1 MQQNSSVILL
11 VDDQPENLLNLARYL
26 EAGPQDFQLLTAR
39 SGPSALEVAHITKPD
54 IIITDWDM
62 PEWTGLDLL
71 KRIKKDDFLKDTP
84 VIMITGVYTASE
96 DLKQAMDF
104 GAMDYLRKPINKIE
118 LWARVKSALTIQE
131 AIQTIQARNQEIRD
145 QHNLLRQQKERELS
159 IKVMEAQQKNTA
171 LQEINGELKRIADS
185 ATGIV
190 GHALRRIIRQI
201 EQNTKDTN
209 QWEEFKQYFEKSHP
223 NFLDNLEKKFPRL
236 TSQDLRLCTY
246 IKIHMT
252 THEIADLRHVTPE
265 TIRTQKYRIKKK
277 LKLSKEVDLSDFL
290 NNNLP

>member
-1 MQQNSSVILL
+1 MEQGSVILL

-62 PEWTGLDLL
+62 PEWTGLELL
-71 KRIKKDDFLKDTP
+71 KRIKQDAYLKDTP
-84 VIMITGVYTASE
+84 VIMITGVYTESE

-118 LWARVKSALTIQE
+118 LWARVKSALTIQH
-131 AIQTIQARNQEIRD
+131 AIHTIQSQNQEIRD
-145 QHNLLRQQKERELS
+145 QHQQLRQQKDRELS
-159 IKVMEAQQKNTA
+159 IKVMEAQQKNEA
-171 LQEINGELKRIADS
+171 LLEINTELKKIANT
-185 ATGIV
+185 ATGVVAMSLKRVIK
-190 GHALRRIIRQI
+190 QI
-201 EQNTKDTN
+201 EQNTRDTS

-223 NFLDNLEKKFPRL
+223 KFLQTIEKQFPQL
-236 TSQDLRLCTY
+236 SAQDLRLCSY
-246 IKIHMT
+246 MKIHMT

-277 LKLSKEVDLSDFL
+277 LGLSKEVDLTEYL
-290 NNNLP
+290 NSSV

>member
-1 MQQNSSVILL
+1 MQVKSNVILL

-26 EAGPQDFQLLTAR
+26 EAGPQEVQLLTAR

-62 PEWTGLDLL
+62 PEWTGLELL
-71 KRIKKDDFLKDTP
+71 KRVKADPYLKEIP

-96 DLKQAMDF
+96 DLNEAMGY

-118 LWARVKSALTIQE
+118 LWARVKSALTIQQ
-131 AIQTIQARNQEIRD
+131 AIHTIQTQNLEIVD
-145 QHNLLRQQKERELS
+145 QHLQLRQQKDRELS
-159 IKVMEAQQKNTA
+159 IKVMEAQQKNEA
-171 LQEINGELKRIADS
+171 LLEINNELKKLVLS
-185 ATGIV
+185 ASGPV
-190 GHALRRIIRQI
+190 AAGLQRIIKQI
-201 EQNTKDTN
+201 ERNTRYTS

-223 NFLDNLEKKFPRL
+223 GFLHSLERRFPQL
-236 TSQDLRLCTY
+236 SAQDLRLCTY
-246 IKIHMT
+246 LKIHMS

-277 LKLSKEVDLSDFL
+277 MGLSKETDLADYL
-290 NNNLP
+290 NSIL